1 MLKRILYSVAR
12 MNLLLFKLLILGLM
26 ILLIGLYLYIIIK
39 NKENFVIIDSNLSI
53 NTQLL
58 GQIAT
63 KLGISVR
70 RIQNL
75 IYNGDISKQTL
86 SVSFTILD
94 PNVIEIQN
102 GEPNSQTTESNA
114 NNLFIKNQ
122 FIVQIDGV
130 NIRLTKIN
138 QNNANVVPDAIV
150 DNSMYFNNTGL
161 QDISRYAL
169 QTYREVPNDASLTHF
184 YNLKIDS
191 NYKINPILE

>member
-1 MLKRILYSVAR
+1 

-39 NKENFVIIDSNLSI
+39 NKENFIITDSNLSI

-58 GQIAT
+58 AQIAS
-63 KLGISVR
+63 KLGVSVR

-75 IYNGDISKQTL
+75 TYNGDLSNQSL

-94 PNVIEIQN
+94 PNMIEIQN
-102 GEPNSQTTESNA
+102 GEPNAQTTASNA

-130 NIRLTKIN
+130 NIQLTKIN
-138 QNNANVVPDAIV
+138 RTTGNDSAIPNVTI

-169 QTYREVPNDASLTHF
+169 QTYKDVPTDASLTHF

-191 NYKINPILE
+191 NYKINPTLE

>member
-1 MLKRILYSVAR
+1 

-39 NKENFVIIDSNLSI
+39 NKENFVITDSNLSI

-58 GQIAT
+58 AQIAV

-75 IYNGDISKQTL
+75 TYNGDLSNQSL

-94 PNVIEIQN
+94 PNMIEIQN
-102 GEPNSQTTESNA
+102 GEPNAQTTASNA

-130 NIRLTKIN
+130 NIQLTKIN
-138 QNNANVVPDAIV
+138 RTTGNDSAIPNVTI

-161 QDISRYAL
+161 QDISRYAQ
-169 QTYREVPNDASLTHF
+169 QTYRKAPNDASITQF

-191 NYKINPILE
+191 NYKINPVLE

>member
-1 MLKRILYSVAR
+1 

-39 NKENFVIIDSNLSI
+39 NKENFVTTMSQTIS
-53 NTQLL
+53 TQLL
-58 GQIAT
+58 AQIAS
-63 KLGISVR
+63 KLGVSVR

-75 IYNGDISKQTL
+75 TYNGDLSNQSL

-94 PNVIEIQN
+94 PNMIEIQN
-102 GEPNSQTTESNA
+102 GEPNAQTTASNA
-114 NNLFIKNQ
+114 NNLFIKNK

-130 NIRLTKIN
+130 NIQLTKIN
-138 QNNANVVPDAIV
+138 RTTRNDSAVPNVTI

-169 QTYREVPNDASLTHF
+169 QTYKDVPTDASLTHF
-184 YNLKIDS
+184 YNLKMDS
-191 NYKINPILE
+191 NYKINPTLE